1 MARQTVTTDDVDG
14 SPDARTLTFS
24 YDGQRYEIDLS
35 PENQEKFRQ
44 ALAPFLAN
52 SRVVESPPPAPNAPT
67 GMLRR
72 LRRSRA
78 TSPGASTDEKP
89 PTGRRPPAS
98 RLRFLP
104 AADSGFRSSASCC
117 SAGWPRSC
125 CRACSVHRGK
135 VCAR

>member
-52 SRVVESPPPAPNAPT
+52 SRVVESPPPAPNAAT
-67 GMLRR
+67 GRLRG
-72 LRRSRA
+72 LRRSGP
-78 TSPGASTDEKP
+78 TWHGASRDEKP

-98 RLRFLP
+98 RQPFP
-104 AADSGFRSSASCC
+104 ARRCL
-117 SAGWPRSC
+117 
-125 CRACSVHRGK
+125 
-135 VCAR
+135 